1 MKQKKVFLYVFTS
14 LIITVI
20 LISCS
25 QESNSL
31 VSKTWHNTTARYNA
45 YFLAK
50 ERLKLVEEKIWD
62 AQVDDYNRLLNIF
75 PYVDTNFS
83 KTLKADLDYMFE
95 RASIPPTKHKN
106 SKWVDDSYVL
116 IGKIKLYENR
126 LDSATFAFKYVNSK
140 SKDDQTRYLALT
152 WLIRAYILNGEMKF
166 ASDVHT
172 YLLSQK
178 MVPKIRKEFL
188 LTSAY
193 YYRTIGASDQS
204 LSQLKKAIPLVRDS
218 DYRSRLHYIVGQL
231 HQKKNQPDSA
241 YYHYSMV
248 LKKNPPY
255 DLSFFAKLNMSQ
267 VSNPTEAHEIKK
279 IRKYFSKM
287 LVDLKNEEFRD
298 RIYYDMALFELKQGN
313 RDSSIAL
320 LNKSLSVEGGATP
333 HMKAYAY
340 LSLGKIHYN
349 HPTMEKLK
357 KYTLAKLYYDSTVVE
372 MDTAFEN
379 HDFIVERKK
388 TLADFVKQI
397 ETIQKEDSLQRLAKM
412 DDATLSTFLDD
423 YKTKEEAR
431 LKSEAKAQLEREEAL
446 KKKQQ
451 NQQVSSTGFYDPNAQ
466 TNTNFVFYKPVELA
480 NSFAKFKE
488 KWGDRKLEDNWRRSE
503 KDLVIVNETQPVE
516 ADTLVDSLA
525 TANAD
530 SILAQKKLEIENISV
545 DKEGL
550 YKDIPRSDT
559 ALANSHEKL
568 KKAFYLLGKIYDQK
582 LEEPENAIVTF
593 QELQDRYPGHD
604 NYEEVYYFLYIL
616 CGKTQTCNSDEYKDI
631 LLTQFPNSIYAHAI
645 LNPNYMLETKIADRK
660 VHELYESAYNTYNQ
674 ARYLAAQKEVN
685 AIIETYPHNDIMDKL
700 EFLQILTY
708 AKTDKMALYKTSL
721 ERFIEED
728 HKKSEI
734 VPYAKELLAEINK
747 KGASALIPADSNF
760 VKHADTTHYFTAI
773 FDKEAF
779 SYQKNLD
786 IFYEFHNTYYKDSS
800 YTTRWVDFDS
810 SKYLIVVKDFDVAA
824 HGKTYID
831 KLKHWNEFSGHYK
844 NMDYTY
850 YIIDDKNYATLLSR
864 RDIEAYTRFYK
875 QYYK

>member
-1 MKQKKVFLYVFTS
+1 MVA
-14 LIITVI
+14 

-31 VSKTWHNTTARYNA
+31 ISKTWHNTTARYNA

-50 ERLKLVEEKIWD
+50 ERLKLVEAKIWE
-62 AQVDDYNRLLNIF
+62 AQADDYNRLLNIF
-75 PYVDTNFS
+75 PIVDTNFS

-106 SKWVDDSYVL
+106 SKWVDDSYII
-116 IGKIKLYENR
+116 IGKVKLYENR
-126 LDSATFAFKYVNSK
+126 LDSASFAFKYVNSK
-140 SKDDQTRYLALT
+140 SKDDQTRYSALT
-152 WLIRAYILNGEMKF
+152 WLIRTYILNGEMKF

-178 MVPKIRKEFL
+178 MVPKVRREFL

-193 YYRTIGASDQS
+193 YYRTIEDQDKS

-267 VSNPTEAHEIKK
+267 VSNPTEEQEIKK

-298 RIYYDMALFELKQGN
+298 RIYYDMAQFELKQGN
-313 RDSSIAL
+313 RDSSISL
-320 LNKSLSVEGGATP
+320 LKTSLKVDGGVTP

-372 MDTAFEN
+372 MDTLFEN
-379 HDFIVERKK
+379 HDFIVERKQ
-388 TLADFVKQI
+388 TLADFVTQI

-412 DDATLSTFLDD
+412 DKTELSAFLDD
-423 YKTKEEAR
+423 YKIKEEER
-431 LKSEAKAQLEREEAL
+431 LKEEAKAQLAREEAL
-446 KKKQQ
+446 KKKQK
-451 NQQVSSTGFYDPNAQ
+451 NQQSVNTGFYDPNAQ

-480 NSFAKFKE
+480 NSLAKFKE

-503 KDLVIVNETQPVE
+503 KDLVIMDENLPIET
-516 ADTLVDSLA
+516 DTLVDSLA

-530 SILAQKKLEIENISV
+530 SLLAQKKLEIENISV
-545 DKEGL
+545 DKEAL
-550 YKDIPRSDT
+550 YNDIPRSDT
-559 ALANSHEKL
+559 ALAKSDEKL

-582 LEEPENAIVTF
+582 LEEPENAIITF
-593 QELQDRYPGHD
+593 QELQSRYPNHD
-604 NYEEVYYFLYIL
+604 QVEEVYYFLYLL
-616 CGKTQTCNSDEYKDI
+616 CDKTKTCNSDEYKTI
-631 LLTQFPNSIYAHAI
+631 LLTKYPNSIYAHAI
-645 LNPNYMLETKIADRK
+645 LNPNYILETKIADKK
-660 VHELYESAYNTYNQ
+660 VHQLYESAYNTYNQ
-674 ARYLAAQKEVN
+674 SRYLAAHNQVN
-685 AIIETYPHNDIMDKL
+685 SIITTYPHNDIMDKL
-700 EFLQILTY
+700 VFLRILTY
-708 AKTDKMALYKTSL
+708 AKTDKIALYKSSL
-721 ERFIEED
+721 EQFIAED
-728 HKKSEI
+728 HKKSKI
-734 VPYAKELLAEINK
+734 VPYAKELLEEINK
-747 KGASALIPADSNF
+747 KGPAALVPADSNF
-760 VKHADTTHYFTAI
+760 TKHADTTHYFIAV
-773 FDKEAF
+773 FNKEAV

-800 YTTRWVDFDS
+800 YATRWVDFDS
-810 SKYLIVVKDFDVAA
+810 LNYLIVVKNFNKTA
-824 HGKTYID
+824 HGKKYIE
-831 KLKHWNEFSGHYK
+831 KLIHWNKFSGHYK
-844 NMDYTY
+844 DIDYSY
-850 YIIDDKNYATLLSR
+850 SIIDEKNYATLLAR
-864 RDIEAYTRFYK
+864 REIDVYTRFYK
-875 QYYK
+875 KHYK